1 MMLAKCANGHF
12 YDADTYNSCPHCK
25 SEISDD
31 LEFESIDVDY
41 NEDNVLENNYNFFDF
56 FEEEEYFNKKIK
68 DLNRWAY
75 IQNIKEE
82 LLKISHENI
91 VSVYDIY
98 TGEDGGNYIK
108 ESYVKGYTVEY
119 LIASKMI
126 ALEDFLNIGIDI
138 CNAIKYLNSNKLI
151 YMDIKSSNI
160 LYDVKEKKTV
170 LIDIESIYNKK
181 ESTKIEYFGTI
192 EYSSPE
198 QILQSKY
205 SIDGSIYSLGLVFYK
220 ILMGDLP
227 FNVSKNGIIKKL
239 KNELDLDFSE
249 SADFQY
255 KTKIIKLIREMTLLK
270 PQNRIKINKIIQLL
284 KKIKKNASEIELHQ
298 NINSKREYISQE
310 GWTKTG
316 FENDVTI
323 SIGSILTETKSKKET
338 RKNEHGFD
346 LTYRDELLKE
356 YSNILNQAKITF
368 WCWISSLVMCY
379 IIIGVCIFLVLE
391 KRFVDSIC
399 SGLLEGLIY
408 AVQNIFSI
416 REDHYR
422 ELINSKLL
430 HLEKGDF
437 FEYATSKAE
446 ILTDNN
452 KKEGVVIKI
461 IDDIRKEAIK

>member
-1 MMLAKCANGHF
+1 MMLTKCENGHF
-12 YDADTYNSCPHCK
+12 YDADIYDSCPHCK
-25 SEISDD
+25 SEINDVLD
-31 LEFESIDVDY
+31 FESIDIDY
-41 NEDNVLENNYNFFDF
+41 NDEKNLENNDN
-56 FEEEEYFNKKIK
+56 EKYFNKKIE

-75 IQNIKEE
+75 IQNIKGE
-82 LLKISHENI
+82 LLKINHENI
-91 VSVYDIY
+91 VSVFDIY

-108 ESYVKGYTVEY
+108 ESFVKGYTVDN
-119 LIASKMI
+119 LIASKMV
-126 ALEDFLNIGIDI
+126 ALEDFLNIGIGV
-138 CNAIKYLNSNKLI
+138 CNAIKYLNNNKLI

-160 LYDVKEKKTV
+160 LYDVKEKKTI

-181 ESTKIEYFGTI
+181 KSKEIDYFGTI

-205 SIDGSIYSLGLVFYK
+205 SVEGSIYSLGLVFYK
-220 ILMGDLP
+220 ILVGCLP

-239 KNELDLDFSE
+239 KNELDLDFDE
-249 SADFQY
+249 SANFQY
-255 KTKIIKLIREMTLLK
+255 KTEIIKLIQKMTLLK
-270 PQNRIKINKIIQLL
+270 PQNRIKINKIIQVL
-284 KKIKKNASEIELHQ
+284 KKIKKKASEIELHQ
-298 NINSKREYISQE
+298 NINSKKIYTSQE
-310 GWTKTG
+310 GWTETG
-316 FENDVTI
+316 FKSDITI
-323 SIGSILTETKSKKET
+323 SFDSILTEKENKREM
-338 RKNEHGFD
+338 RKNKHSLD

-422 ELINSKLL
+422 DLINSKLL